1 MFVCVCMCV
10 YMNMYVC
17 ISECVCVP
25 FNVNMP
31 TCMDESKV
39 HTSMQQLGSQ
49 EWLMKRPIV
58 PIEEIDGEGEE
69 R

>member
-1 MFVCVCMCV
+1 MCAHLSG
-10 YMNMYVC
+10 C
-17 ISECVCVP
+17 IP
-25 FNVNMP
+25 FDVNMP

-49 EWLMKRPIV
+49 EWLMKRPMV
-58 PIEEIDGEGEE
+58 PAEKRDGEGEV